1 MDLIEINP
9 FSAAK
14 ENNKPLIL
22 DGAMGSL
29 LQQRGYVLDDKIWG
43 TNINKLYPEEVLKIH
58 NEYIEAGANIITS
71 NTFRT
76 NPAAFWGSDYEF
88 NPQYVINAVNLAK
101 KAVGKHNVLIAGS
114 NAPAEDCYKK
124 RRDISYDKL
133 KINHINHIDLL
144 VDSGVDLIL
153 NETQSH
159 FDEIK
164 IICEQC
170 HNIKVPFIVSLYCTK
185 ELKLLSG
192 ENIKNVINYIQW
204 YAPLA
209 IGFNC
214 IQPNIFMSLF
224 SSTLYEKI
232 NWGFYLNC
240 GSGNYTDKII
250 ECGINP
256 SNYIKF
262 VKESLKYKPSFIG
275 ACCGSNPEHIK
286 AIKKLYE

>member
-9 FSAAK
+9 FSTAK

-22 DGAMGSL
+22 DGAMGTL
-29 LQQRGYVLDDKIWG
+29 LQQRGYVLDNKIWG

-76 NPAAFWGSDYEF
+76 NPAAFWESDYEF

-124 RRDISYDKL
+124 ERNISYNKL

-164 IICEQC
+164 IICEHC
-170 HNIKVPFIVSLYCTK
+170 HHIKFPFIISLYCTR

-192 ENIKNVINYIQW
+192 ENIADVIYYIQD

-214 IQPNIFMSLF
+214 ILPALFINILQIIP
-224 SSTLYEKI
+224 ENI

-240 GSGNYTDKII
+240 GSGYYTDKII

-256 SNYIKF
+256 SDYIKY
-262 VKESLKYKPSFIG
+262 VKESLEYKPSFIG